1 MSRAKAFQDYICP
14 NCNVRVLSEAAV
26 TEVPGQDEP
35 LCVICAPY
43 DPDRE
48 DVAILLLH
56 DAAQDVLQRVSMG
69 ALKRETTRIPFTN
82 VVFRP
87 EEIDRA
93 LDLNVFIR
101 GLFDVYYED
110 APTGSTRARLRD
122 GAKGIVDQV
131 SEILLR
137 HQEEDRKSSVII
149 PKELSDRYIA
159 SLDILHAH
167 YVSVHRGYIESQRNL
182 EEARVR
188 SYDAFWHIGALIRN
202 GELARKPS
210 PWTTGES
217 QPRF

>member
-1 MSRAKAFQDYICP
+1 MARVKIQQEHICP

-26 TEVPGQDEP
+26 VEVPGQDEP

-43 DPDRE
+43 DPERE

-56 DAAQDVLQRVSMG
+56 DAAQDVLQRASMG
-69 ALKRETTRIPFTN
+69 ALKSETTRIPFTN
-82 VVFRP
+82 VVIRP
-87 EEIDRA
+87 EEIERT
-93 LDLNVFIR
+93 LDLNDFIR

-110 APTGSTRARLRD
+110 AFPGSARARLRD
-122 GAKGIVDQV
+122 GVKGIIDQV
-131 SEILLR
+131 DEILLK
-137 HQEEDRKSSVII
+137 HDEEGRKGSVII
-149 PKELSDRYIA
+149 PKELTDRYIA

-167 YVSVHRGYIESQRNL
+167 YVSVHRKYIESERDL
-182 EEARVR
+182 EAARVR

-202 GELARKPS
+202 GELARRPA